1 VDPVHRS
8 TVDRVKGYA
17 LILIRAVG
25 LDRTAVAACRR
36 RAAAAR
42 QRRRRRA
49 AAAAAG
55 SPEEAIRGS
64 RAPFAAGKA
73 PGRRGGGGE
82 AHPGAGGE
90 GTAAEEEIGG
100 EGRSSGGLFVAAML
114 RGRVG
119 AEERCEVLGS
129 SGSPFIG
136 PRGEGEGAAEAVGVR
151 SMAGGQ

>member
-1 VDPVHRS
+1 
-8 TVDRVKGYA
+8 
-17 LILIRAVG
+17 
-25 LDRTAVAACRR
+25 VAACRR